1 MITIELLNSKLA
13 MLSQT
18 ERQALRLML
27 TTNLTNSE
35 INKELGVSH
44 NYVYWLK
51 NESSHAETVQ
61 MFLNLNNKFKETKE

>member
-13 MLSQT
+13 MLSPT

-27 TTNLTNSE
+27 TTNLTNAE
-35 INKELGVSH
+35 INKELDVSH

-51 NESSHAETVQ
+51 NESPHAETVQ

>member
-51 NESSHAETVQ
+51 NESPHAETVQ